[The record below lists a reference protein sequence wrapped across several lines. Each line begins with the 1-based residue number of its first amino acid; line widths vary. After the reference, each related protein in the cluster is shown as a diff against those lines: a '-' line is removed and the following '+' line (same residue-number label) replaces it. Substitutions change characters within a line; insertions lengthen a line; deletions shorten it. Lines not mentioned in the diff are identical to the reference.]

1 MKRLSAQHWQVEHR
15 GGPFRARGGR
25 GSSRAHARRAV
36 VAAALVCLLGWP
48 GAARGQVG
56 EELLHA
62 QPPNRFNGLT
72 SDTEFLTD
80 FGNPTS
86 QLIADRFRLLRF
98 DPVTVR
104 RVVWWGFYGGLGE
117 HVDPPPPAV
126 ETMRVRFYRHQI
138 SLPGEL
144 LFEETFLNPTR
155 EWTGLV
161 VSGSPQRREYR
172 YEVWLTQGFEAQ
184 PLTFY
189 WVEVAQIGELD
200 SRFRW
205 ETSSGG
211 EYAFQFPIGSP
222 WQLNVGA
229 SVAYELWTPEPTSAV
244 LFGLGLIGAVMR
256 RPRVRRLTNGRGPKI
271 FPACSAGR
279 SATASSEN

>member
-1 MKRLSAQHWQVEHR
+1 MKRLFAKYWQVEHR

-25 GSSRAHARRAV
+25 GSARDRRRGSGRAV
-36 VAAALVCLLGWP
+36 AIALAVLAWP
-48 GAARGQVG
+48 GVARSQVG
-56 EELLHA
+56 DELLHA
-62 QPPNRFNGLT
+62 QPPNRSFGFT

-86 QLIADRFRLLRF
+86 QLVADRFRLLRF

-104 RVVWWGFYGGLGE
+104 RVVWWGFYGGME
-117 HVDPPPPAV
+117 EPVDPPPPDI

-161 VSGSPQRREYR
+161 VSSQRKEYR

-189 WVEVAQIGELD
+189 WVEIAQIGNID

-211 EYAFQFPIGSP
+211 EFANQFPIGSP

-229 SVAYELWTPEPTSAV
+229 SVAYELWTPEPSSAV
-244 LFGLGLIGAVMR
+244 LFGLGLIGAVIR
-256 RPRVRRLTNGRGPKI
+256 RRRVRRLTGGRGRRTS
-271 FPACSAGR
+271 PACSAGR
-279 SATASSEN
+279 LATASSEN